1 METTTSFAPLAA
13 RLAAQA
19 DKIRPADGA
28 RNDLAKIVALVWCLV
43 FAMLI
48 ALCEA
53 LDTRAA
59 AVARTV
65 AAPAAHDTDAG
76 PVLAGRSVREAMPRA
91 RRVLRLVRADDA
103 PSMPLARD
111 PALAGPA
118 APHPE
123 GHLLAWSPPWLALC
137 WRPPRLAVFREKA
150 ALPPGVQHAHFV
162 AIQ

>member
-28 RNDLAKIVALVWCLV
+28 RNDWAKIVALVWCLV

-53 LDTRAA
+53 LDARAA
-59 AVARTV
+59 TVARAV
-65 AAPAAHDTDAG
+65 AAPAARDADAG
-76 PVLAGRSVREAMPRA
+76 PVLATRPGPPAMPRA
-91 RRVLRLVRADDA
+91 RRVLRLARADDA
-103 PSMPLARD
+103 PSTPLARD
-111 PALAGPA
+111 AALAGPA

-123 GHLLAWSPPWLALC
+123 DHPLAWSSPWPALC
-137 WRPPRLAVFREKA
+137 WRPPRRVAFPRKEA
-150 ALPPGVQHAHFV
+150 FPPGVQHVDFV
-162 AIQ
+162 TIP